1 MRVLLALIFYVAGF
15 LAAPAAL
22 GLTPKECQDM
32 RTVYGSA
39 LAGCGAVT
47 AQATTVSL
55 SPAGAAH
62 PTIQQMEDHV
72 FFPQGG
78 SALDGKAL
86 AQIDLLSQL
95 LNGQLLGSACLALVG
110 HSDTSGGEA
119 ANMKVA
125 KARAETVGT
134 ALQERLDRPARVEK
148 ILAAGESMPLENIA
162 PQSRWQ
168 RRVEIRARRCDD

>member
-1 MRVLLALIFYVAGF
+1 MRVLLALIFYMAGF
-15 LAAPAAL
+15 LAAPVAL

-32 RTVYGSA
+32 RTVYGA
-39 LAGCGAVT
+39 APAGCGAVT
-47 AQATTVSL
+47 AQVTTVSL
-55 SPAGAAH
+55 TPAVAAN
-62 PTIQQMEDHV
+62 PTAQQMEDHV

-95 LNGQLLGSACLALVG
+95 LNGELLGNACLALVG

-125 KARAETVGT
+125 KARADTVGA

-148 ILAAGESMPLENIA
+148 ILAAGEAMPLENLA

-168 RRVEIRARRCDD
+168 RRVEIRARRCDH